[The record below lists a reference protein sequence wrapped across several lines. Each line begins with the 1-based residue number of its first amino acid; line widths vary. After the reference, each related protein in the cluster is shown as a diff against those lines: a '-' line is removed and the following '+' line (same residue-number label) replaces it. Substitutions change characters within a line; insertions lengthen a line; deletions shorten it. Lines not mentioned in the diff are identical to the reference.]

1 MSSVLLLASLPGR
14 LSAQLTGRPVNAIR
28 VKWKADNRDEFILLH
43 KSHCMDGR
51 CPSKSSQVSPIPSD
65 RWEQSS
71 GILLQVEMIEDAD
84 WFKILGSG
92 YENWGKLLS
101 TVSFSW
107 LPDENMAIGWRQFSW
122 RKSIHPTAF
131 QFSVQLST

>member
-1 MSSVLLLASLPGR
+1 MEGRQSRRIHLAAQKPLYGREVPLQIVSGESNSV
-14 LSAQLTGRPVNAIR
+14 RPLEAKCWNY
-28 VKWKADNRDEFILLH
+28 IL
-43 KSHCMDGR
+43 
-51 CPSKSSQVSPIPSD
+51 
-65 RWEQSS
+65 
-71 GILLQVEMIEDAD
+71 LLQVEMIEDAD